1 MLVETK
7 HQQSWRSRWPL
18 VNADMTQMPFADGV
32 FDLIFANQTLH
43 WETPIS
49 NVLREI
55 SRVMNYEGCLLFS
68 TLGPDT
74 FQELARAWSGA
85 DRHAHTNSFM
95 DMHDL
100 GDVLIKECFIDP
112 VVDQE
117 RLTGQYSSLPELLIS
132 LKNQGIRNVN
142 QARNAGLTGK
152 QARKAFEQAYEL
164 LKTPEGKYPLTYE
177 VVYGQAWK
185 GTQRNTSAGDK
196 EVFVPVS
203 AIRRANHL

>member
-1 MLVETK
+1 
-7 HQQSWRSRWPL
+7 
-18 VNADMTQMPFADGV
+18 MTQMPFADGV

-43 WETPIS
+43 WETPMS

-55 SRVMNYEGCLLFS
+55 SRVMNYDGCLLFS

-74 FQELARAWSGA
+74 FLELAQAWSSA
-85 DRHAHTNSFM
+85 DKHAHTNSFM

-100 GDVLIKECFIDP
+100 GDVLMKECFIDP

-117 RLTGQYSSLPELLIS
+117 RLTGQYSSLPELLVS
-132 LKNQGIRNVN
+132 LKKQGVRNVN

-152 QARKAFEQAYEL
+152 QARRTFEQAYEL

-185 GTQRNTSAGDK
+185 GAQRNTSTGDK
-196 EVFVPVS
+196 EVFIPVS
-203 AIRRANHL
+203 AIRRTNHL